1 MMGVMKIVTA
11 KKAGFCMGVKR
22 ALEMVLDRARREEKK
37 RILTYG
43 PLIHNPQV
51 VGLLSS
57 KRISSTRDR
66 EEFSPGDICFIS
78 AHGISPRVRQELKET
93 GARIC
98 DASCPDVLKVQGT
111 IRKYARQG
119 YSTVIFGDRG
129 HSEVEGLLGFT
140 EGRGLVVSSPEEA
153 AKIPRSER
161 VCLVSQ
167 TTQNLEDYRAVAA
180 EVRVR
185 CPGALVFETICAST
199 LDRQREVIEMVKR
212 VDALVVVGGKNSAN
226 TARLS
231 RIAAGQVPVFQV
243 ETASDLNRGELGKYP
258 RVGITAGAS
267 TPSWLIQEVIEQLQD
282 WSWEKRNRLLNIFYR
297 AFAAAVKSNVFI
309 ALGGSSLTFAAMK
322 LLRLPLRLS
331 AILLS
336 FFLVLAVYNLN
347 IFADRTA
354 ILLTQ
359 PARHRFF
366 LSHQGKLY
374 FLSAFSLVAA
384 FYLATRL
391 GLDALILTL
400 FTLLSSLAYS
410 VTFLPGR
417 FPGGRL
423 KNLTG
428 LKEFLSSLGWGLM
441 TVLIPVFSTTGS
453 SPGIISTAVVF
464 LLVFS
469 ILFVR
474 SVLFA
479 IRDLDGDRLVGR
491 ETIPVV
497 LGVAGTKRLL
507 FALMALVVGVLILA
521 AAQSWIT
528 PVGYRFPV
536 VIAYGGL
543 YLLLYHKRL
552 VYQGFL
558 HEMLVDSQ
566 LLLAGVISIGG

>member
-1 MMGVMKIVTA
+1 MKIVTA

-37 RILTYG
+37 KILTYG

-66 EEFSPGDICFIS
+66 EKFAPGDICFIS
-78 AHGISPRVRQELKET
+78 AHGISPRVRQDLKDT

-119 YSTVIFGDRG
+119 YATVIFGDRG

-140 EGRGLVVSSPEEA
+140 EGRGTVVGSPEEA
-153 AKIPRSER
+153 SKIPCSER
-161 VCLVSQ
+161 ICLVSQ

-180 EVRVR
+180 EIRKR
-185 CPGALVFETICAST
+185 CPGVLVFETICAST
-199 LDRQREVIEMVKR
+199 LDRQREVVEMARR
-212 VDALVVVGGKNSAN
+212 VDALVVVGGRNSAN
-226 TARLS
+226 TARLT
-231 RIAAGQVPVFQV
+231 RIAAGRTPVYQV
-243 ETASDLNRGELGKYP
+243 ETAADLDREKLGNYA
-258 RVGITAGAS
+258 RVGVTAGAS
-267 TPSWLIQEVIEQLQD
+267 TPSWLIQEVIERLRD
-282 WSWEKRNRLLNIFYR
+282 WSWEKRNCLLHALYR
-297 AFAAAVKSNVFI
+297 AFSTIVKSNIYI
-309 ALGGSSLTFAAMK
+309 ALGGASLTFAAMR
-322 LLRLPLRLS
+322 LLQLPLRLP

-366 LSHQGKLY
+366 LAHRGKLSA
-374 FLSAFSLVAA
+374 LSAFSLAAA
-384 FYLATRL
+384 FTLAVLL
-391 GLDALILTL
+391 GPAALILTI

-410 VTFLPGR
+410 FTFLPGAL
-417 FPGGRL
+417 PGVRL

-428 LKEFLSSLGWGLM
+428 LKELLSSLGWGLM
-441 TVLIPVFSTTGS
+441 TVLIPVFSTSGS
-453 SPGIISTAVVF
+453 HPGTVPTAVVF

-479 IRDLDGDRLVGR
+479 IRDLEGDRLVGR

-497 LGVAGTKRLL
+497 LGVARTKTLL
-507 FALMALVVGVLILA
+507 FSLMALVAGALILA
-521 AAQSWIT
+521 AARGWIS

-536 VIAYGGL
+536 VIAYGCL

-552 VYQGFL
+552 VYQGLF